1 MLFNEPGTTTMK
13 YDNYSRRLT
22 TRPVRATT
30 IESRRPRAAA
40 RVRRR
45 PQRTGTRTAVARAS

>member
-1 MLFNEPGTTTMK
+1 MLFNESGAATMK

-22 TRPVRATT
+22 TRPARTATP
-30 IESRRPRAAA
+30 ESRRPRTTA

-45 PQRTGTRTAVARAS
+45 PQRTGIRTAVARAS